1 MDRRFKETR
10 AASKAG
16 VQRRDAI
23 TRNTTRQ
30 ARNAAHAAKQYG
42 GQPRG
47 AQSLQGTGSSM
58 PILQSKN
65 AEALE
70 RAQTFKSMGMG
81 NQFDREFKSDANVFN
96 AGQRNKFRQSNM
108 SL

>member
-1 MDRRFKETR
+1 MDRRYKETKG
-10 AASKAG
+10 ANKSG
-16 VQRRDAI
+16 INQREAI

-30 ARNAAHAAKQYG
+30 ARVAAHAAKQYG
-42 GQPRG
+42 GQPQG
-47 AQSLQGTGSSM
+47 AQSLQGKSSSM

-70 RAQTFKSMGMG
+70 RAQTFKSLGMG

-96 AGQRNKFRQSNM
+96 AGQRNKFRQSDM